1 MDHALTENVKLSQAN
16 RGIDDLLSAGSNIL
30 NDLTLQR
37 GTLKVCWADRP
48 AVRFFLPFFCGER
61 EDGGGGKRGVSF
73 FFGLTKE

>member
-48 AVRFFLPFFCGER
+48 AVRFFLPFFCGGR
-61 EDGGGGKRGVSF
+61 EGGDVKGGLQSF
-73 FFGLTKE
+73 FFVCLTK